1 MELKLNRVSK
11 QYTYTIGKLFIDGVY
26 FCDTM
31 EDKDRGLDQST
42 PISTIEKVK
51 VPSQTAIPTGLYKV
65 AMNQVSPRLSKK
77 DMYKGISGKLPRLI
91 DVPGFDGV
99 LIHVGNTDKDSSGCI
114 LVGFN
119 KVKGQVINSRDTFFK
134 LYAKLKE
141 ASDRGEKI
149 TIRIQ

>member
-1 MELKLNRVSK
+1 MELKLNRVGK

-31 EDKDRGLDQST
+31 EDKDRGLSQTT
-42 PISTIEKVK
+42 PITTIEKIK

-77 DMYKGISGKLPRLI
+77 DMYKGIDGKLPRLI

-99 LIHVGNTDKDSSGCI
+99 LIHPGNTSSDTSGCI
-114 LVGFN
+114 LVGQN
-119 KVKGQVINSRDTFFK
+119 KIKGKVVNSVSTFDK
-134 LYAKLKE
+134 LMNELLK
-141 ASDRGEKI
+141 DNDNI
-149 TIRIQ
+149 VLTID

>member
-1 MELKLNRVSK
+1 MELKLNRVGK

-42 PISTIEKVK
+42 PISTIEKIK

-77 DMYKGISGKLPRLI
+77 DMYKGIDGKLPRLI

-99 LIHVGNTDKDSSGCI
+99 LIHPGNTSSDTSGCI
-114 LVGFN
+114 LVGQN
-119 KVKGQVINSRDTFFK
+119 KIKGKVVNSVSTFDK
-134 LYAKLKE
+134 LMNELLK
-141 ASDRGEKI
+141 DNDNI
-149 TIRIQ
+149 VLTID